1 MTVASYGARLRESY
15 VILSA
20 EERRNKISSALAAIR
35 VKPDPAL
42 LETLVYL
49 TEYPT
54 PVTGSFDPRFLECRG
69 HCPAG

>member
-1 MTVASYGARLRESY
+1 M
-15 VILSA
+15 
-20 EERRNKISSALAAIR
+20 R

-54 PVTGSFDPRFLECRG
+54 PITGSFDAQFLELPEEVLVTVMRHHQKYFSVEDADG
-69 HCPAG
+69 KLAPRSWR